1 MASSLSGSQFGP
13 STSGSAGSSM
23 GSSGGFTLPTAP
35 SMASQTATTSTP
47 ATTSGG
53 TTFSPYKAN
62 ALGNAISSTT
72 GATDFRQA
80 GQDFS
85 RGGFSGIAGGIGH
98 SIMGGINAAS
108 TAAMVVP
115 GIGEGIKGL
124 DIGLNAAVKGGD
136 MLKSADSVGSVARIS
151 SDAGHLSGAG
161 HVEQLDMFGG
171 AAQRM
176 SKPASNILP
185 DSHTV
190 TNPAQFKPSSTPQ
203 LYHGNNVAMKP
214 GEVIRPGGATSQ
226 GTAFS
231 TSEPKTAEMYAQD
244 SMSGT
249 RSLPGHAQQQ
259 SLFGV
264 VHKVSPLD
272 SSAVTNEG
280 SSVFTS
286 PKGFKVEGP
295 SHLIDSVGNRTYL
308 DGTKPNIP
316 KPQIQKPSVNYPH
329 PSGSNA
335 HLYGR
340 ESGI

>member
-1 MASSLSGSQFGP
+1 MSSSTPSLSLP
-13 STSGSAGSSM
+13 SMSSSVDSTATSAGSTSLGNSM
-23 GSSGGFTLPTAP
+23 SNAVK
-35 SMASQTATTSTP
+35 ATT
-47 ATTSGG
+47 GV
-53 TTFSPYKAN
+53 
-62 ALGNAISSTT
+62 
-72 GATDFRQA
+72 TDFKQA
-80 GQDFS
+80 GQSFS
-85 RGGFSGIAGGIGH
+85 SGNILGGIGH

-108 TAAMVVP
+108 TAAMAIP
-115 GIGEGIKGL
+115 GIGEGIKGA
-124 DIGLNAAVKGGD
+124 DIGLNAAVKGAD
-136 MLKSADSVGSVARIS
+136 MFKAADSVGSVARIS

-264 VHKVSPLD
+264 VHKVSPMD

-316 KPQIQKPSVNYPH
+316 KPQVQKPSVNYPH